1 MRLMVTSSREVAQTF
16 LSATSKWRLN
26 REAPDSLLRVR
37 TGPECPEDNL
47 RELTGD
53 SNPNHGIAREEK
65 KRARERARSREKL

>member
-37 TGPECPEDNL
+37 TGPEGPEDNL
-47 RELTGD
+47 RGLT
-53 SNPNHGIAREEK
+53 
-65 KRARERARSREKL
+65 